1 MGLLDALKNGIGSAV
16 SGQSLGMQGQQY
28 GQQYGQPYGQGGIL
42 GQVMSQLAGANQQ
55 MAGVMGSMA
64 GNKQET
70 FKFPQPPHSLFELQ
84 QLPESK
90 LDTPYKSVAL
100 CMVTLLNFGYSANN
114 TWEMLE
120 WLNGPDDLKK
130 QRKQFI
136 MERLKGK
143 MYKVRSFFN
152 GATPANNYQPSMPYT
167 VTVISNQ
174 HSFTEQNWATLYVR
188 SGGADDPRPLRL
200 RRKPSTNQ
208 WFINEIQCLGDIRL
222 PGELDKWA

>member
-16 SGQSLGMQGQQY
+16 TGQGTGMQGQP
-28 GQQYGQPYGQGGIL
+28 YGQPYGQGGIL
-42 GQVMSQLAGANQQ
+42 GQVVSQLAGANPQA
-55 MAGVMGSMA
+55 AGIMGGMT
-64 GNKQET
+64 GGKQET
-70 FKFPQPPHSLFELQ
+70 FKFKQLPHSLFELQ

-100 CMVTLLNFGYSANN
+100 CMLTLLNFGYSVNN

-120 WLNGPDDLKK
+120 WLNGPDDLKN

-143 MYKVRSFFN
+143 MYKVSSFFS
-152 GATPANNYQPSMPYT
+152 GATPANNYQPTMPYT
-167 VTVISNQ
+167 ITVISNQ
-174 HSFTEQNWATLYVR
+174 HSFTEPNWATLYVK
-188 SGGADDPRPLRL
+188 SGGADAPRPIRL
-200 RRKPSTNQ
+200 RHKPSTNQ

-222 PGELDKWA
+222 PGDIDEWA